1 MKREL
6 CGRVASAGVG
16 HRDVD
21 RAGNRV
27 VPNGNGKKP
36 CAEAGREP
44 RDQLLYGRDL
54 PEVGDLRARQI
65 TVNHVGRRGPGV
77 DQRLDER
84 DPSRDGREE
93 RIRDGSRRDDLL
105 EEESLRQL
113 VGHGRSLS
121 DRQPENFSIERGPDY
136 VCSDPPLA
144 ESSLL
149 RGLPLAVLTVSLV
162 TVPVLVL
169 EPQGI
174 PRMRS
179 LEKELA
185 GVQAENAELRR
196 DVGKLRTEVKDLR
209 EDPQAVER
217 IAREQLGLVRKSEV
231 VFQFDKR

>member
-1 MKREL
+1 M
-6 CGRVASAGVG
+6 
-16 HRDVD
+16 
-21 RAGNRV
+21 
-27 VPNGNGKKP
+27 
-36 CAEAGREP
+36 
-44 RDQLLYGRDL
+44 
-54 PEVGDLRARQI
+54 
-65 TVNHVGRRGPGV
+65 
-77 DQRLDER
+77 
-84 DPSRDGREE
+84 
-93 RIRDGSRRDDLL
+93 
-105 EEESLRQL
+105 
-113 VGHGRSLS
+113 
-121 DRQPENFSIERGPDY
+121 
-136 VCSDPPLA
+136 A

-196 DVGKLRTEVKDLR
+196 DVSKLRTEVKDLR

-217 IAREQLGLVRKSEV
+217 IAREQLGLVRKSEI